1 MNNLDLITQI
11 LFKKYGDE
19 YEWLTYNDLNKM
31 ISKFADDPLY
41 EMDIGTVTV
50 AKVRNIHKQIFPVIQ
65 RIKQVK
71 ALRSLDFEREKKP
84 IMKKEEPKF
93 YHELTPNLNYKTYHV
108 LVDSKDRDID
118 HWPSNNP
125 FHFTLG
131 PSSVNLS
138 SQEQANSIYRSF
150 ADVHSIT
157 IKKVIIPYTVLS
169 HPYLLLVIN
178 ELGSNISGTNSYMN
192 NSFGCLIDPKIIG
205 NYAYY
210 EFKENFES
218 VVNSGQE
225 NHMTKIFS
233 PRIEVSRLTFNIQ
246 SPGGAI
252 LDFGND
258 DSVLIE
264 LQITCLRKEL
274 DNTLLLRPA

>member
-1 MNNLDLITQI
+1 MNNLDIVTQI
-11 LFKKYGDE
+11 LFKKYSDE
-19 YEWLTYNDLNKM
+19 YDWLNYNDLNKM
-31 ISKFADDPLY
+31 IGKFADDPLY
-41 EMDIGTVTV
+41 EIGVGNLNV
-50 AKVRNIHKQIFPVIQ
+50 HKVRNIHKQIFPVIQ
-65 RIKQVK
+65 KIEQVK
-71 ALRSLDFEREKKP
+71 AIRKLDVQNNEKP
-84 IMKKEEPKF
+84 VIKKEDPKF

-108 LVDSKDRDID
+108 LIDSKDRDIE

-125 FHFTLG
+125 FHFSLG

-138 SQEQANSIYRSF
+138 SNEQVNSIYRSF

-157 IKKVIIPYTVLS
+157 IKKVIIPYTTLDY
-169 HPYLLLVIN
+169 PYLLLVVN
-178 ELGSNISGTNSYMN
+178 ELGPNISGPNTYMN
-192 NSFGCLIDPKIIG
+192 NSFGCLIDPKLMG

-233 PRIEVSRLTFNIQ
+233 PRIEISRLTFNIQ
-246 SPGGAI
+246 SPGGAVI
-252 LDFGND
+252 DFGND

-274 DNTLLLRPA
+274 DNTLLIRPA